1 MSDENLVTRWCP
13 KCGGEM
19 AVEDT
24 GPVCARCAL
33 ASALVRSGGEG
44 QSVELNLQD
53 IPAPGEKVS
62 YIGDYELLSVIAQG
76 GMGVVYRARQRTL
89 NREVALKLLLGGA
102 HASKDFK
109 KRFL

>member
-1 MSDENLVTRWCP
+1 MSEENLVTRTCP
-13 KCGGEM
+13 RCGAEM
-19 AVEDT
+19 AMEDT

-33 ASALVRSGGEG
+33 ASAIGGSGGEG
-44 QSVELNLQD
+44 EPVELNLQD
-53 IPAPGEKVS
+53 IPAPGQKVS

-102 HASKDFK
+102 HASKD
-109 KRFL
+109 